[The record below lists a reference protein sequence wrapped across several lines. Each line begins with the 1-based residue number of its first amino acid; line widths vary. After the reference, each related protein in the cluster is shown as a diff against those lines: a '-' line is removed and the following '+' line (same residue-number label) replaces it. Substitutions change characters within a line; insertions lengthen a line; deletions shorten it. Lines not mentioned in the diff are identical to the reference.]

1 MKKIFISLFA
11 VTFCLN
17 VFAQDANKKSKTEP
31 KEKTQAEKDK
41 KIITTKEKRDVKP
54 KKKGDIA
61 KPE

>member
-1 MKKIFISLFA
+1 MKKIFITLFA
-11 VTFCLN
+11 AIFCLSTY
-17 VFAQDANKKSKTEP
+17 AQEAKKQKNPET

-54 KKKGDIA
+54 KKKGDTI